1 MKRLLF
7 TTAAFF
13 LFLFPIQSGSGQ
25 KYYGEKFI
33 FEHISRQ
40 SDDFIEKIIEF
51 EAKYADDLG
60 NYTADLVLRGNRKLE
75 YKSWSESFTK
85 NYLKGKQATDQLK
98 HYIKDGNFEYIF
110 NKQKLLKSVAD
121 PDKFVKGE
129 FQKVFRENAEE
140 LFNQNPTFFKQMN
153 KVGGGKIETVS
164 QFRQLINDNSFIDQL
179 STFIKIQ

>member
-40 SDDFIEKIIEF
+40 SDEFIEKIIEF

-98 HYIKDGNFEYIF
+98 HYIGDGNFEYIF

-129 FQKVFRENAEE
+129 FQKVFRENNYSIYDE
-140 LFNQNPTFFKQMN
+140 LKEQQDIFTKIGITSKSKFIQEINNLDSDWYKLFKT
-153 KVGGGKIETVS
+153 E
-164 QFRQLINDNSFIDQL
+164 
-179 STFIKIQ
+179 